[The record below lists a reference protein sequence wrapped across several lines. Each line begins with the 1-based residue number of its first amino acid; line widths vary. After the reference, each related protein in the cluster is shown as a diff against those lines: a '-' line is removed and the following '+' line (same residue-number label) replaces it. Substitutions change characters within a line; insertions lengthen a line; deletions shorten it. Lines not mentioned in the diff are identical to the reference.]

1 VTPRLRGLVVAA
13 CCASLQAAAGEPRED
28 AARLAILAE
37 RVGKLRAQAM
47 EGVAPERARRALQS
61 ATRSF
66 DATLAEAALR
76 PPAALREH
84 YALLR
89 LLWRDY
95 RAWLARPAG
104 RDTARTQVDRDDE
117 LNYLAMKGVAANG
130 PLESPRDGLARAAR
144 ASQRAARLALLRRD
158 VPTPSL
164 AGEEQAAL
172 AELREVLDAL
182 SGATAADPALAAE
195 IQVAQ
200 NQWPFLA
207 QALEAKAPRNARAL
221 DVAARSA
228 DHILEAMERALA
240 RTGVPPPAALP
251 PTAVPA
257 R

>member
-1 VTPRLRGLVVAA
+1 MRPRLRALLAMA
-13 CCASLQAAAGEPRED
+13 CWASLQAQAGEPRED

-37 RVGKLRAQAM
+37 RVGKLHAQAI
-47 EGVAPERARRALQS
+47 EGIAPDRARRALQS

-66 DATLAEAALR
+66 DTTLADASAR

-104 RDTARTQVDRDDE
+104 RDAARNQVDRDDE
-117 LNYLAMKGVAANG
+117 LNYLVMKGLGASG
-130 PLESPRDGLARAAR
+130 PLEPPRESLARAAR
-144 ASQRAARLALLRRD
+144 MSQRVARLALLRRD
-158 VPTPSL
+158 VPTASL

-172 AELREVLDAL
+172 ADLREAL
-182 SGATAADPALAAE
+182 EMLAGATASDAAVAAE
-195 IQVAQ
+195 VQVAQ

-207 QALEAKAPRNARAL
+207 QALEANAPRTARAL
-221 DVAARSA
+221 DLAARSA
-228 DHILEAMERALA
+228 DHILEALERALA
-240 RTGVPPPAALP
+240 RGAAG
-251 PTAVPA
+251 PTAAPS